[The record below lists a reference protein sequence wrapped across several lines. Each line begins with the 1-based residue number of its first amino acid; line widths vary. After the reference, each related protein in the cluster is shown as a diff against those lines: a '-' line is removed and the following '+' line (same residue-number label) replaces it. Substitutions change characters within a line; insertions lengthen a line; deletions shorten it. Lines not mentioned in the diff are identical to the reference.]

1 LKRHGHPKFLLASD
15 GKKLNERSVAT
26 YRIETPLPLEQAA
39 EALAGEQSS
48 GTFVAVPSETAEI
61 RDQFRARVEKIVP
74 LENVDAPSLSGS
86 KDGGSGPYHRAEVVV
101 SWSLDNVGTNLPTLL
116 ATIQGNLYELR
127 EFSGLKLIDID
138 MPTPFAKAYAGPQFG
153 VEGTRRLTGVAERP
167 IVGTIVKPSVGL
179 TPLATAKLVDELASA
194 DIDFIKD
201 DELMADP
208 PHSPF
213 AKQVEAVMEV
223 INRHADRTGKK
234 VMFAFNITDE
244 IDEID
249 AMRRHHDTVVEA
261 GGTCVM
267 VSLNSVGLPAVHHL
281 RKYCQLPIHGHRNGW
296 GMLTRHPWLGIEF
309 RAYQK
314 LWRLVDVDHL
324 HVNAF
329 DNKFWE
335 PNESVLRSLR
345 SCLEP
350 MFGGFQAMP
359 VLSSG
364 QWGGQAPATYQA
376 AETTDVMY
384 LAGGG
389 VIAHPDGPAAGVRR
403 DPPGVGGCRVRRD
416 GRRVRTRPSRAGQVH
431 RKIWQ
436 QKALNG
442 DVDRKTSTTT
452 DCLLRRRLHRVDRR
466 DGVFG
471 KVRIADRAVH
481 GRADRGAT
489 SQSER
494 TCRRHWYRRLES
506 FATDRSNGV
515 GPAACL
521 PKNARTWR
529 AAHSLQNLF
538 DL

>member
-1 LKRHGHPKFLLASD
+1 MADRI
-15 GKKLNERSVAT
+15 VAT
-26 YRIETPLPLEQAA
+26 YRIETPLAVESAA

-48 GTFVAVPSETAEI
+48 GTFVAVPGETAEI
-61 RDQFRARVEKIVP
+61 RERFRARVERVIP
-74 LENVDAPSLSGS
+74 LEDVDQPSLDGS
-86 KDGGSGPYHRAEVVV
+86 NDNGSGPYHRAEVVV
-101 SWSLDNVGTNLPTLL
+101 SWSLDNVGTNLPTLV

-138 MPTPFAKAYAGPQFG
+138 LPVPFAEVYAGPQFG
-153 VEGTRRLTGVAERP
+153 ADGTRRLTGVMERP
-167 IVGTIVKPSVGL
+167 IIGTIVKPSVGL
-179 TPLATAKLVDELASA
+179 SPEATAKLVDELVCAE
-194 DIDFIKD
+194 IDFIKD
-201 DELMADP
+201 DELMADS

-213 AKQVEAVMEV
+213 DERVEAVMEV

-244 IDEID
+244 ID

-267 VSLNSVGLPAVHHL
+267 VSLNSMGLPAVHHL

-314 LWRLVDVDHL
+314 LWRLVGVDHL

-350 MFGGFQAMP
+350 MLGGFHAMP

-376 AETTDVMY
+376 AETTDLMY
-384 LAGGG
+384 VAGGG
-389 VIAHPDGPAAGVRR
+389 IIAHPDGPAAGVRAIR
-403 DPPGVGGCRVRRD
+403 QAWD
-416 GRRVRTRPSRAGQVH
+416 A
-431 RKIWQ
+431 
-436 QKALNG
+436 
-442 DVDRKTSTTT
+442 
-452 DCLLRRRLHRVDRR
+452 
-466 DGVFG
+466 
-471 KVRIADRAVH
+471 
-481 GRADRGAT
+481 AT
-489 SQSER
+489 SGVTLDDYAREHEELAKSLKKFGNKKCLIEDR
-494 TCRRHWYRRLES
+494 N
-506 FATDRSNGV
+506 ATT
-515 GPAACL
+515 A
-521 PKNARTWR
+521 
-529 AAHSLQNLF
+529 
-538 DL
+538 